1 MKPIISDLVER
12 FESGRL
18 SRRELIGGL
27 TMLMAASQV
36 PAEQATPATP
46 VPSLV
51 GNGIDHVSVL
61 VSDVARSTVFY
72 QSLFG
77 LSVLSEDKPHGIVRL
92 GRKRVSVSIRKET
105 PYGTVDHFGVS
116 VENFNKDAV
125 TQVLTQRGLSPQENW
140 QYGFHVK
147 DPDGVVVQML

>member
-27 TMLMAASQV
+27 TLLMAAGQA
-36 PAEQATPATP
+36 PAEQAPQSP
-46 VPSLV
+46 GLV

-61 VSDVARSTVFY
+61 VSDLERSANFY

-77 LSVLSEDKPHGIVRL
+77 LAVLSEDKPHGILRL

-116 VENFNKDAV
+116 VENFNKEAV
-125 TQVLTQRGLSPQENW
+125 TQVLTQRGLTPQENW

>member
-27 TMLMAASQV
+27 TLLMAAGQA
-36 PAEQATPATP
+36 PAQQAPQSP
-46 VPSLV
+46 GLV

-61 VSDVARSTVFY
+61 VSDLERSAKFY

-77 LSVLSEDKPHGIVRL
+77 LAVLSEDKPHGILRL

-116 VENFNKDAV
+116 VENFNKEAV
-125 TQVLTQRGLSPQENW
+125 TQVLTQRGLAPQENW
-140 QYGFHVK
+140 QYGLHVK

>member
-1 MKPIISDLVER
+1 MKPIITDLVER

-27 TMLMAASQV
+27 TLLMAASHAS
-36 PAEQATPATP
+36 AEQAPQSP
-46 VPSLV
+46 GLV

-61 VSDVARSTVFY
+61 VSDLERSAKFY

-77 LSVLSEDKPHGIVRL
+77 LSVLSEDQPHGILRL

-116 VENFNKDAV
+116 VENFNKEAV
-125 TQVLTQRGLSPQENW
+125 AQVLTKRGLTPQENW

>member
-27 TMLMAASQV
+27 TLLMAANQA
-36 PAEQATPATP
+36 PAEQAPQSP
-46 VPSLV
+46 GLV

-61 VSDVARSTVFY
+61 VSDLERSAKFY

-77 LSVLSEDKPHGIVRL
+77 LSVLSEDKPHGILRL

-116 VENFNKDAV
+116 VENFNKEAV
-125 TQVLTQRGLSPQENW
+125 TQVLTQRGLTPQENW

>member
-1 MKPIISDLVER
+1 MKPIIADLVDR

-27 TMLMAASQV
+27 TMLLAANQV
-36 PAEQATPATP
+36 PGEQAPQSP
-46 VPSLV
+46 GLV

-61 VSDVARSTVFY
+61 VSDLERSAKFY

-77 LSVLSEDKPHGIVRL
+77 LSVLSEDQPHGILRL
-92 GRKRVSVSIRKET
+92 GRKRVSVSIRKEL

-116 VENFNKDAV
+116 VENFSKEAV
-125 TQVLTQRGLSPQENW
+125 TQVLAQRGLTPQENW

-147 DPDGVVVQML
+147 DPDGMVVQML

>member
-27 TMLMAASQV
+27 TLLMAASQA
-36 PAEQATPATP
+36 PAEQAPQ
-46 VPSLV
+46 SRGLV

-61 VSDVARSTVFY
+61 VSNLERSATFY

-77 LSVLSEDKPHGIVRL
+77 LSVLSEDKPHGILRL

-116 VENFNKDAV
+116 VENFNKEAV
-125 TQVLTQRGLSPQENW
+125 TQVLTQRGLTPQENW

>member
-27 TMLMAASQV
+27 TLLMAAGQA
-36 PAEQATPATP
+36 PAEPAP
-46 VPSLV
+46 QSPGLI

-61 VSDVARSTVFY
+61 VSDLERSAKFY

-77 LSVLSEDKPHGIVRL
+77 LAVLSEDKPHGILRL

-116 VENFNKDAV
+116 VENFNKEAV
-125 TQVLTQRGLSPQENW
+125 TQVLTQRGLTPQENW

>member
-27 TMLMAASQV
+27 TLLMAAGQA
-36 PAEQATPATP
+36 PAEQAPQSP
-46 VPSLV
+46 ELI

-61 VSDVARSTVFY
+61 VSDLERSAKFY

-77 LSVLSEDKPHGIVRL
+77 LAVLSEDKPHGILRL

-116 VENFNKDAV
+116 VENFNKEAV
-125 TQVLTQRGLSPQENW
+125 TQVLTQRGLTPQENW

>member
-27 TMLMAASQV
+27 TLLMAAAQA
-36 PAEQATPATP
+36 PAEQAPQSP
-46 VPSLV
+46 GLI

-61 VSDVARSTVFY
+61 VSDLERSAKFY

-77 LSVLSEDKPHGIVRL
+77 LAVLSEDKPHGILRL

-116 VENFNKDAV
+116 VENFNKEAV
-125 TQVLTQRGLSPQENW
+125 TQVLTQRGLTPQENW

>member
-27 TMLMAASQV
+27 TLLMAAGQA
-36 PAEQATPATP
+36 PAEQAPQSP
-46 VPSLV
+46 GLV

-61 VSDVARSTVFY
+61 VSDLERSAKFY

-77 LSVLSEDKPHGIVRL
+77 LAVLSEDKPHGILRL

-116 VENFNKDAV
+116 VENFNKEAV
-125 TQVLTQRGLSPQENW
+125 TQVLTQRGLTPQENW

>member
-1 MKPIISDLVER
+1 MPRVVHFEIHAENPER
-12 FESGRL
+12 A
-18 SRRELIGGL
+18 I
-27 TMLMAASQV
+27 A
-36 PAEQATPATP
+36 
-46 VPSLV
+46 
-51 GNGIDHVSVL
+51 
-61 VSDVARSTVFY
+61 FY

-77 LSVLSEDKPHGIVRL
+77 LSVLSEDKPHGILRL

-116 VENFNKDAV
+116 VENFNKEAV
-125 TQVLTQRGLSPQENW
+125 TQVLTQRGLTPQENW